1 MQGKSHYPHITQ
13 PYREGQVLC
22 NVPYVQNL
30 KNKTTSKHSKKK
42 QTHRYRELTSDF
54 QQGEERR
61 VGQDGARV
69 LKGINYCV
77 NNE

>member
-1 MQGKSHYPHITQ
+1 MRGKSLYPHITQ

-30 KNKTTSKHSKKK
+30 KNKTTRKYSKKK

-61 VGQDGARV
+61 VGQDGARA
-69 LKGINYCV
+69 LKGTNYYV
-77 NNE
+77 KNK